1 VEDIGGINKREINYY
16 GQQKFNYVS
25 ALNLKLKNL
34 GSYLFNYNWQTGYS
48 VHVDGADHQYIQS
61 ILSVDPRVQGSNG
74 CVEDSPAGIW
84 ADCPDKRYW
93 EMTFFEP
100 KIPSA
105 NGTKYF
111 MMVNR
116 RCTPDINN
124 NGDVRALRIH
134 FKPELLLNYDTWKI
148 SDVMNRS
155 ISYSFLKSYQGVGGY
170 VAMGTQPG
178 DPGYF
183 KPGEG
188 KLYKLEPVATTGGTL
203 QGDETIPS
211 GNYTIL
217 DTIFTNGY
225 DLTIEAGA
233 TLHFTDSSTIVV
245 NGGKFTA
252 GSTGATVNQITFGAV
267 SENTFHGLYF
277 TDGAEA
283 KIYNSTFSGLANDT
297 SYAVNIVNCPIADI
311 RTSTFNA
318 GSNSL
323 VGGINMTYYS
333 EPEGGNNIYL
343 GYNTFE
349 AGSSSIPFVNI
360 IAYSGTMVPAIV
372 EHNTFNSTAGAC
384 GLMLSG
390 VTGGAVKSNTFTN
403 FGRSVSALSSSIDV
417 YGNTFTNESAT
428 STGLE
433 GLSGTELRL
442 NKVGSSFIGG
452 LNIFSNNQSSSSIH
466 TATPKESPQ
475 VRRTPT
481 ESSTNLRPS
490 L

>member
-1 VEDIGGINKREINYY
+1 
-16 GQQKFNYVS
+16 
-25 ALNLKLKNL
+25 
-34 GSYLFNYNWQTGYS
+34 
-48 VHVDGADHQYIQS
+48 
-61 ILSVDPRVQGSNG
+61 
-74 CVEDSPAGIW
+74 
-84 ADCPDKRYW
+84 
-93 EMTFFEP
+93 
-100 KIPSA
+100 
-105 NGTKYF
+105 
-111 MMVNR
+111 
-116 RCTPDINN
+116 
-124 NGDVRALRIH
+124 
-134 FKPELLLNYDTWKI
+134 
-148 SDVMNRS
+148 
-155 ISYSFLKSYQGVGGY
+155 
-170 VAMGTQPG
+170 
-178 DPGYF
+178 
-183 KPGEG
+183 
-188 KLYKLEPVATTGGTL
+188 
-203 QGDETIPS
+203 
-211 GNYTIL
+211 
-217 DTIFTNGY
+217 
-225 DLTIEAGA
+225 
-233 TLHFTDSSTIVV
+233 
-245 NGGKFTA
+245 
-252 GSTGATVNQITFGAV
+252 
-267 SENTFHGLYF
+267 
-277 TDGAEA
+277 
-283 KIYNSTFSGLANDT
+283 
-297 SYAVNIVNCPIADI
+297 
-311 RTSTFNA
+311 
-318 GSNSL
+318 
-323 VGGINMTYYS
+323 MTYYS